1 MKSMLIAALLLL
13 APAAPAVRAA
23 YLITADSLRA
33 HEMVLAHDSLEGRRV
48 GEEGEMK
55 AARYI
60 ESAFAAA
67 GLQPRGTDGSWLQP
81 FEFVRAIELGPGNR
95 LVLNGAPLALHGEFE
110 PMKQS
115 ASLAFDF
122 DTIVDVGYGITVEEA
137 DGNYDDYAG
146 KDVAG
151 KAVLIKR
158 YAPSA
163 DENPHVDFEPYSS
176 LTSKINTALEHDAAG
191 IFFITPEDQDDTLQ
205 PIGPVRITPKDIP
218 IIFLRRAG
226 FEHLGLSLS
235 DPAVL
240 SAEGAVELVKVHDTG
255 YNVLGYLPGETDTTV
270 IIGAH
275 YDHLGSGGP
284 GSGSR
289 YLGNDPQIHNGA
301 DDNGSGTSVLLEIAR
316 HYAAQA
322 EKPHYSLLFAAFSG
336 EEFGILGSSH
346 FARDMTVDSAKVR
359 MMVNMDMVG
368 RLAEQDNGLAVM
380 GTGTTEAFTVYF
392 DSLRREDVKI
402 TQKKSGQGPSDHTA
416 FYNRGIPVLMFF
428 TGAHNDYH
436 KPEDDW
442 DRIDYAGLVTVAD
455 VVTDLVS
462 YFDRYPGPLTFQ
474 KTKDP
479 DEGKRASTFSVI
491 LGIMPDYVAEV
502 KGLRVDNVQ
511 PDRPGERAGLLAGD
525 IITRMGEI
533 EIGDIYDYM
542 NALGRFRKGDT
553 TVVRV
558 NRNAE
563 TVDLTVVFE

>member
-301 DDNGSGTSVLLEIAR
+301 DDNGSGTVGIMTIAKAIMETGIKPEKTIIIALW
-316 HYAAQA
+316 AA
-322 EKPHYSLLFAAFSG
+322 
-336 EEFGILGSSH
+336 EENGLLGSRYFVSKLPRPVNNIRLNLN
-346 FARDMTVDSAKVR
+346 FDMISRYVSENEPNKAFMIYNDTFPAFKTMTERNLKEYGIDLDIEYQPSANPPGGSDHRSFVDAGIPIMRFKPGHREEYHTPYDEVSTVDWDIMKKIVR
-359 MMVNMDMVG
+359 IGFANIWE
-368 RLAEQDNGLAVM
+368 LANSE
-380 GTGTTEAFTVYF
+380 
-392 DSLRREDVKI
+392 
-402 TQKKSGQGPSDHTA
+402 
-416 FYNRGIPVLMFF
+416 
-428 TGAHNDYH
+428 
-436 KPEDDW
+436 W
-442 DRIDYAGLVTVAD
+442 
-455 VVTDLVS
+455 
-462 YFDRYPGPLTFQ
+462 
-474 KTKDP
+474 
-479 DEGKRASTFSVI
+479 
-491 LGIMPDYVAEV
+491 
-502 KGLRVDNVQ
+502 
-511 PDRPGERAGLLAGD
+511 
-525 IITRMGEI
+525 
-533 EIGDIYDYM
+533 
-542 NALGRFRKGDT
+542 
-553 TVVRV
+553 
-558 NRNAE
+558 
-563 TVDLTVVFE
+563 